1 MTSHPWFP
9 AMLASAVTRLCQLQ
23 AVLSSCPRY
32 SILLPVLT
40 CLSFLQSAC
49 GVLSP
54 PQSLELGSPGFFG
67 TQHTL
72 INEAGKSKEM
82 ENSDLQPR

>member
-1 MTSHPWFP
+1 
-9 AMLASAVTRLCQLQ
+9 MLASPVTRLCQLQ

-54 PQSLELGSPGFFG
+54 PPQSLELGNPRFFG
-67 TQHTL
+67 TQHALT
-72 INEAGKSKEM
+72 NEAGKLKEM